1 MKDFRRCPVEAT
13 LEVIG
18 GKWKSL
24 ILYYLFFEGTQRFN
38 ELRRKIQGVTQ
49 HSLTVQLRQ
58 LEKDGVIQ
66 RQIYPEVPPRVE
78 YSLTEYGRTLGPIL
92 QLMLEWGKQYVES
105 GRASR
110 R

>member
-1 MKDFRRCPVEAT
+1 VEAT

-24 ILYYLFFEGTQRFN
+24 ILYYLFFEGTQRFG

>member
-105 GRASR
+105 GRAAR